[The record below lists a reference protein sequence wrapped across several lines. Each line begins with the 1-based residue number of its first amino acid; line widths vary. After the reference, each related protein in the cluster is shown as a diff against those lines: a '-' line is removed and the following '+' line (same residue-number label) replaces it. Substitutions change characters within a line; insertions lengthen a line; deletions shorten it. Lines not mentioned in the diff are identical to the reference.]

1 MNCLFFKT
9 PFIPLSLLLNTP
21 KMFIVPSLMY
31 TEARKVITRDVSS
44 RTKYDAQVQSEKI
57 PAGASL
63 PITLEPSR
71 SRLSS
76 AGGPE
81 PKSSHGKVPRYGV
94 ESTTEHKV
102 RVKGPRARRPG
113 SAKPWN
119 QERRSGLRKADRAT
133 VKERDGRRSDRQSAM
148 GVATQESGPR

>member
-9 PFIPLSLLLNTP
+9 PLNPLPLLLNTP
-21 KMFIVPSLMY
+21 KMFIAPLSRY
-31 TEARKVITRDVSS
+31 TEARKVVTRDVSS
-44 RTKYDAQVQSEKI
+44 GTKDEAQVQSGKI

-81 PKSSHGKVPRYGV
+81 PKASQGKFQG
-94 ESTTEHKV
+94 TE
-102 RVKGPRARRPG
+102 
-113 SAKPWN
+113 
-119 QERRSGLRKADRAT
+119 
-133 VKERDGRRSDRQSAM
+133 
-148 GVATQESGPR
+148 